1 VTDRQVVYAAGFLRA
16 MANGPLA
23 AAAAMKIAYDW
34 LLFAAF
40 RKVKPPEEEG

>member
-1 VTDRQVVYAAGFLRA
+1 MQGIALWT
-16 MANGPLA
+16 PLA
-23 AAAAMKIAYDW
+23 AAAAMKIAYDC